1 MDAVHVSLEMNELT
15 EFFAALRAHVVP
27 DFEMHPQNVFAQDLL
42 FVVAFIAEVTGIFPF
57 VVVDRIDMD
66 FDLFRTDE
74 LLAANFTRVSDAHVL
89 GFMMLLVSA
98 GAGEGLFAI
107 FAFEPLGVDGYGGN
121 IPWFPR
127 RWQLPFRAKRRHG
140 RGIGQGATQEA
151 DVERRQGTTH
161 FSSRI
166 EIFLLLFLIILLLER
181 GRRMLAAQWQG
192 LEDRR
197 SI

>member
-1 MDAVHVSLEMNELT
+1 
-15 EFFAALRAHVVP
+15 
-27 DFEMHPQNVFAQDLL
+27 
-42 FVVAFIAEVTGIFPF
+42 
-57 VVVDRIDMD
+57 
-66 FDLFRTDE
+66 
-74 LLAANFTRVSDAHVL
+74 
-89 GFMMLLVSA
+89 MLLVSA

-166 EIFLLLFLIILLLER
+166 QIFLLLFLIFLLLER
-181 GRRMLAAQWQG
+181 RRRMLAAQWQG
-192 LEDRR
+192 LGDRR
-197 SI
+197 SIGMPLDGTSRRWRLSQVEGNKLSGRLAHHRRRRRTMVWNKQE